1 MSDAQKRHW
10 LDTSINLQT
19 LATGVIGA
27 AVALVVVYI
36 GLLGRV
42 SSLEIHDIEQ
52 EKHFDRIERT
62 IDQQRSDIN
71 AQLKSIGSDVKDT
84 NTKVDKLNDQLL
96 LNTAGNTPGI
106 RRWAK

>member
-1 MSDAQKRHW
+1 MSDAQKSRW
-10 LDTSINLQT
+10 LDTSINVQT
-19 LATGVIGA
+19 LATGIIGA

-36 GLLGRV
+36 GLIGRV
-42 SSLEIHDIEQ
+42 STLEIHDVEQ

-71 AQLKSIGSDVKDT
+71 AQLRSIGSDVKDT

-96 LNTAGNTPGI
+96 MNTAGNTPGI
-106 RRWAK
+106 RRWSK